1 LYSIKAKPL
10 TGLLC
15 FRKGAKKTG
24 GGNATIFFIFYH
36 FYGCKQLVL
45 KKFSTIA
52 FILYNPLLLGFL
64 GLFLSFPFSSPNLHH
79 GSVLGQQVNHQTN
92 PKPPPKAKHYT
103 PKKQTT
109 KTN

>member
-64 GLFLSFPFSSPNLHH
+64 GLFLSFPFL
-79 GSVLGQQVNHQTN
+79 L
-92 PKPPPKAKHYT
+92 PKPPSWQRFRAAGDLFFLWWVVVGLVGCVVVCFGGF
-103 PKKQTT
+103 
-109 KTN
+109 